1 MPVVPEREYRFA
13 SLLNPSDE
21 NYIVEGY
28 ATTFNMPYVLYEYE
42 GIKYMEVIDRHALDN
57 ADMSDVILQF
67 DHQGKVF
74 ARQSNGT
81 LEIRID
87 DKGLHVRADLSKS
100 EAARGLYEEIKNG
113 LVTKM
118 SWSFVIDADEYNRD
132 THTRTL
138 LKIKKVYDV
147 SAVSIPANPF
157 TDVSARSFFNGVI
170 EAEKQERL
178 CQMARDKQIKKIKL
192 LMEV

>member
-87 DKGLHVRADLSKS
+87 DKGLHVCADLSKS

-157 TDVSARSFFNGVI
+157 TDISARSFFNGVI

-178 CQMARDKQIKKIKL
+178 CQMARDRQIKKIKL

>member
-1 MPVVPEREYRFA
+1 MPVVPEREYRLA

-87 DKGLHVRADLSKS
+87 DKGLHLS
-100 EAARGLYEEIKNG
+100 LIH
-113 LVTKM
+113 
-118 SWSFVIDADEYNRD
+118 I
-132 THTRTL
+132 
-138 LKIKKVYDV
+138 
-147 SAVSIPANPF
+147 
-157 TDVSARSFFNGVI
+157 
-170 EAEKQERL
+170 
-178 CQMARDKQIKKIKL
+178 
-192 LMEV
+192 